1 MHTEGRSSVPS
12 IILENLTARYHRP
25 CILDLK
31 MGTRTYKDDAS
42 PAKIASAV
50 AKANITTTS
59 SVGIRVCGMQ
69 LFDPAHDTY
78 IREDKYIGRKFAPSD
93 ISATLRRF
101 LDCKFTSDLI
111 EVWWNR
117 GLFSILTP
125 SLAHPGLSAGAVP
138 CDRDDAGSAVLL
150 KLAAADP

>member
-1 MHTEGRSSVPS
+1 
-12 IILENLTARYHRP
+12 
-25 CILDLK
+25 

-59 SVGIRVCGMQ
+59 SLGIRVCGMQ

-78 IREDKYIGRKFAPSD
+78 IREDKYIGRKYARSD

-101 LDCKFTSDLI
+101 LDCKFTQDLI
-111 EVWWNR
+111 DVW
-117 GLFSILTP
+117 LPF
-125 SLAHPGLSAGAVP
+125 
-138 CDRDDAGSAVLL
+138 D
-150 KLAAADP
+150 